1 MKQKQENIETRNLIK
16 HAFEMA
22 RTLSVQKLLVQAD
35 ELTDIKLMEQFR
47 EEEQIIWLSRENET
61 ISLHKPKTDK
71 VVSIPQGT
79 LSRMSQL
86 KVGLLL
92 AVMHKFVDL
101 DESLLCLSGV
111 AGTERLDTMMI
122 ANAKRDFPWFQK
134 YKVEDVIG
142 SVKIQEFVQVLQ
154 IALRLAREGREGH
167 SIGTLLL
174 LGDTEKLEPYLK
186 QLVLNPCAG
195 HPQKLRNIH
204 DEEFFETIREFASLD
219 GAFVINNRGVVESA
233 GTYIDAPVAKIA
245 LKSGLGARHSAG
257 ASITE
262 TLDVIAVAVS
272 SSSGTVTV
280 FHEGKAILELEK
292 TNVN

>member
-1 MKQKQENIETRNLIK
+1 M
-16 HAFEMA
+16 
-22 RTLSVQKLLVQAD
+22 
-35 ELTDIKLMEQFR
+35 
-47 EEEQIIWLSRENET
+47 
-61 ISLHKPKTDK
+61 
-71 VVSIPQGT
+71 
-79 LSRMSQL
+79 
-86 KVGLLL
+86 
-92 AVMHKFVDL
+92 
-101 DESLLCLSGV
+101 
-111 AGTERLDTMMI
+111 
-122 ANAKRDFPWFQK
+122 
-134 YKVEDVIG
+134 
-142 SVKIQEFVQVLQ
+142 
-154 IALRLAREGREGH
+154 
-167 SIGTLLL
+167 

-195 HPQKLRNIH
+195 HPQKLRNIY

-233 GTYIDAPVAKIA
+233 GTYIDAPVATIA